1 MIRTGTTSHLQIP
14 GDKLLIV
21 AGTVW
26 ALAGANILN
35 IGLGAP
41 EDGWALWMVAIGAGV
56 FAAFY
61 FGIFNRMVG
70 KHTVRILG
78 YANERTPLWRFF
90 DKRSYMIMACMMT
103 FGIGLRA
110 SGLLPGVDIAF
121 FYAGL
126 GSALLLAGLSYY
138 VVYVR
143 RESLAPASSAM
154 QSSDGE

>member
-1 MIRTGTTSHLQIP
+1 MNRIDTPVRLGIP

-41 EDGWALWMVAIGAGV
+41 EDGWALWMVAIGIGV

-70 KHTVRILG
+70 KHTTRILG
-78 YANERTPLWRFF
+78 YANERTALWRFF
-90 DKRSYMIMACMMT
+90 DKRSYLIMAFMMA
-103 FGIGLRA
+103 FGIGLRM

-121 FYAGL
+121 FYTGL

-138 VVYVR
+138 AAYSHRDRLVPR
-143 RESLAPASSAM
+143 LAPDAV
-154 QSSDGE
+154 EE